1 MINKIKSKIINFV
14 FKTNVSNFEFSN
26 DKFIFAFIKILSDQM
41 EKSSRSAIPIG
52 VFSHTKDC

>member
-26 DKFIFAFIKILSDQM
+26 DKIIFAFIKILSDQM
-41 EKSSRSAIPIG
+41 EKSSRWQSQ
-52 VFSHTKDC
+52 